1 MRFLPVFS
9 PIFLADP
16 TKSKEEKRICL
27 PAFKAPL
34 AAIFK
39 TYKTL
44 DGDIICPIHEL
55 PFKKGT
61 HI

>member
-9 PIFLADP
+9 LFFLADP
-16 TKSKEEKRICL
+16 TKAKEEKRICL

-39 TYKTL
+39 DYKTR
-44 DGDIICPIHEL
+44 DEDITCPIHEL
-55 PFKKGT
+55 PVR
-61 HI
+61 

>member
-9 PIFLADP
+9 LFSLADP
-16 TKSKEEKRICL
+16 TKTKEEKRICL

-39 TYKTL
+39 RLQDPRRGHYMSYT
-44 DGDIICPIHEL
+44 
-55 PFKKGT
+55 
-61 HI
+61 

>member
-9 PIFLADP
+9 LFFLVDP
-16 TKSKEEKRICL
+16 TKTKEEKRICL

-39 TYKTL
+39 DYKTR
-44 DGDIICPIHEL
+44 DEDITCPIHEL
-55 PFKKGT
+55 PVR
-61 HI
+61 